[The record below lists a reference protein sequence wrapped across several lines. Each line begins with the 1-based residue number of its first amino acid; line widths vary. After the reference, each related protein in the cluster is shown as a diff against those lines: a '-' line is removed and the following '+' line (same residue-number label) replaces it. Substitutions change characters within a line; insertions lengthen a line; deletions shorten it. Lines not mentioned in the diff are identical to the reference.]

1 MALSNNSES
10 TDKPQQQRQQKR
22 GISFYVEILAQWIV
36 DLIAIPVTFVT
47 HILAQFVTPG
57 SSGTKI
63 LGALGFFIG
72 TLLSSDGIWQTLF
85 NGTPMFSWF
94 EKTWIGWVGWLTLPF
109 NLFFWLALGI
119 SALVQV
125 MEARSLRGKRPDQA
139 RTEFEE
145 SKQYT
150 LGSKPTGNIDLTTAL
165 WRDYK
170 VAGMKERHAGGAI
183 ALFFWLFDL
192 TTTFV
197 GRNPFA
203 YTDPGQILG
212 CLAYNFTTMMAGE
225 IGYTIWRLS
234 K

>member
-1 MALSNNSES
+1 MALSNNSET
-10 TDKPQQQRQQKR
+10 TDKPQQQRQHR

-36 DLIAIPVTFVT
+36 DLIAIPVTFIT

>member
-1 MALSNNSES
+1 MALSNNSET
-10 TDKPQQQRQQKR
+10 TDKPLQQRQNK

-36 DLIAIPVTFVT
+36 DLIAIPVTFIT

>member
-1 MALSNNSES
+1 MALSNNSET
-10 TDKPQQQRQQKR
+10 TDKPLQQRQNK

-36 DLIAIPVTFVT
+36 DLIAIPVTFIT

-125 MEARSLRGKRPDQA
+125 MEARSLRGKHPDQA

-197 GRNPFA
+197 GRNPFS

>member
-1 MALSNNSES
+1 MALSNNSET
-10 TDKPQQQRQQKR
+10 TDKPQQRQKR

-36 DLIAIPVTFVT
+36 DLIAIPVTFIT

>member
-1 MALSNNSES
+1 MALSNNSET
-10 TDKPQQQRQQKR
+10 TDKPQQQRQNR

>member
-1 MALSNNSES
+1 MALSNNSET
-10 TDKPQQQRQQKR
+10 TDKPQQQRKNK

-36 DLIAIPVTFVT
+36 DLIAIPVTFIT

-150 LGSKPTGNIDLTTAL
+150 LGNKPTGNIDLTTAL

-212 CLAYNFTTMMAGE
+212 CLAYNITTMMAGE